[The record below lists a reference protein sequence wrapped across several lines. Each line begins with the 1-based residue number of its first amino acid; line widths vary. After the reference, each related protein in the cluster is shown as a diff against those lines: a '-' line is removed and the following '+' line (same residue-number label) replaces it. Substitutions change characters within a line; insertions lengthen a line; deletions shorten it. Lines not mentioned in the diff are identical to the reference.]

1 MIKILYTIG
10 WIDRDKDE
18 MVRSKNDLPMRIRE
32 RLYVIN
38 GDRYLF

>member
-10 WIDRDKDE
+10 WIDNDE